1 MLDRTKHLSE
11 ILASPN
17 EAAFSHS
24 NKFDGLHLSPHFSLG
39 ELTKTS
45 FKTED
50 NNEASVCRS
59 SKFDGFRLSP
69 HFTLGELTKTSF
81 KTEDN
86 NEAPLEAVENLI
98 HLCDDWLEEL
108 RYLYNV
114 LYVLRPSDDYFTS
127 KEVEPLVINQGFRS
141 YQVMLKMK
149 EAGLNPSETSNHMRG
164 CAVDIRCAGKEQA
177 IRFMNI
183 LIDIADQ
190 KEQDF
195 DELFLERRGT
205 VYWLHFAAR
214 SSDNRRKIGFIL
226 K

>member
-17 EAAFSHS
+17 EAALSH
-24 NKFDGLHLSPHFSLG
+24 
-39 ELTKTS
+39 
-45 FKTED
+45 
-50 NNEASVCRS
+50 S

-86 NEAPLEAVENLI
+86 NEPPLEAVENLI
-98 HLCDDWLEEL
+98 HLCEDWLEEL

-164 CAVDIRCAGKEQA
+164 CAVDIRCAGVEQA
-177 IRFMNI
+177 LRYMTI

-190 KEQDF
+190 KKQEF
-195 DELFLERRGT
+195 DELILERKTMRSEGGT
-205 VYWLHFAAR
+205 PTSYVYWLHFCSPTER
-214 SSDNRRKIGFIL
+214 
-226 K
+226 